1 MPTLHIEHAVTD
13 FDIWN
18 AAFSRFAGAR
28 QRAGVRQQRVQR
40 PAGDPHYV
48 VIDLDFDTTGD
59 AANFLSFL
67 QATVWTSDTNSPALA
82 GTPRTAIL
90 ELAEPAS

>member
-13 FDIWN
+13 FDTWN

-28 QRAGVRQQRVQR
+28 QQARVRQQRVQR

-48 VIDLDFDTTGD
+48 VIDLDFDTAGD

-67 QATVWTSDTNSPALA
+67 QATVWTSDTNSPALV

-90 ELAEPAS
+90 ELAEPAL